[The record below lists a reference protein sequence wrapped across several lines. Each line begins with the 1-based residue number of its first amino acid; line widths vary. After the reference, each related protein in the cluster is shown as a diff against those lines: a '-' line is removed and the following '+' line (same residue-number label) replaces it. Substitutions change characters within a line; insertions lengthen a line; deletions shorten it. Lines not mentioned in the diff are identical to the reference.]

1 MEFLLNTLQ
10 QGGLAPDQ
18 AHRLAAIFSEPVD
31 LKKHQFLLKEQQ
43 ICNKLMFLTQGMCRY
58 YYTSDNGDEVTRWV
72 ALEGEFVVSFG
83 SFINQTPTLENIQAI
98 KPSKLLLASKAD
110 FDHLYHTEPFVKE
123 FWRHSIEHYLV
134 GIEARVYSLI
144 ALSAQKR
151 YEQLK
156 GQFPQ
161 LVNNV
166 PDKYLAAILG
176 IKPRHLTRLRADNL

>member
-1 MEFLLNTLQ
+1 MELLLNTLQ
-10 QGGLAPDQ
+10 QGGLTPNQ
-18 AHRLAAIFSEPVD
+18 AQRLAGIFSGPVD

-43 ICNKLMFLTQGMCRY
+43 ICNKLVFLTEGMCRY
-58 YYTSDNGDEVTRWV
+58 YYTTDNGDEVTRWV

-83 SFINQTPTLENIQAI
+83 SFIHQNPTLENIQTI
-98 KPSKLLLASKAD
+98 KPSKMLLASRAD
-110 FDHLYHTEPFVKE
+110 FYHLYHTEPFVKE
-123 FWRHSIEHYLV
+123 FWIRSIEHYLV

-151 YEQLK
+151 FEQLK
-156 GQFPQ
+156 QQFPQ

-176 IKPRHLTRLRADNL
+176 IKPRHLTRLRAGNL